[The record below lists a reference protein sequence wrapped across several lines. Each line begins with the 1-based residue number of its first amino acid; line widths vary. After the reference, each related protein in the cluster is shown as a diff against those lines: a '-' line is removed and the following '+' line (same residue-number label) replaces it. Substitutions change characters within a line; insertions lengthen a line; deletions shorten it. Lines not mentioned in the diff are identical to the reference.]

1 MPTHRKAALMRA
13 TPATQRQADVCLI
26 VEGAYPYVAGGVSS
40 WVHDLIRTQR
50 ELTFHVVSMMPSPR
64 GLKSRYEM
72 PNNVISLSHVF
83 LAQLPQGAARLPR
96 SNAFFAGLADAVLG
110 LQRGRGVGD
119 VIALLQLI
127 ENCGA
132 EQLGSQILLDSRSA
146 WNAVLDMYQRT
157 MPHSSFSN
165 YFWSWRSMLS
175 SLFASLLAPLPNAT
189 VFHSLSTG
197 YAGLLAARAKLTD
210 RRALL
215 LTEHGIYTN
224 ERRIELMQAQWLSG
238 GTPFNLSM
246 RESPLELRDLWTGL
260 FTSYAQA
267 CYAACDRI
275 VTLYEGNQRLQL
287 RDGADPEKLQVIP
300 NGIAYQRFAQL
311 VAQRKPHS
319 PTVALIGRVVP
330 IKDVKTFIR
339 AIAQLRADVPDMRAW
354 ILGPTDEDP
363 VYFQECKDLAK
374 ELDCTAL
381 IEFKGRVKLEEYL
394 PQIDVVALTSLSEAQ
409 PLVILEA
416 GAAAVPLVCTD
427 VGACREMIL
436 GRPSESPH
444 FGPGG
449 VITGLASP
457 NATAAAL
464 RALLLDGAHRE
475 ELGRNLQRRVYTH
488 FNKATID
495 GRYTQLY
502 RSLMH
507 ADTSR
512 TSPEGIPWQA

>member
-1 MPTHRKAALMRA
+1 MPLRRNAAVLRS
-13 TPATQRQADVCLI
+13 TPSIQRHADICII
-26 VEGAYPYVAGGVSS
+26 VEGAYPYVAGGVST

-64 GLKSRYEM
+64 GLNARYEM
-72 PNNVISLSHVF
+72 PNNVLSLSHVF
-83 LAQLPQGAARLPR
+83 LSQLPRGAARLPH
-96 SNAFFAGLADAVLG
+96 SNAFFAGLADALLG
-110 LQRGRGVGD
+110 LQLGRGVSE
-119 VIALLQLI
+119 VIALLHLI
-127 ENCGA
+127 ENLGA
-132 EQLGSQILLDSRSA
+132 ERLGSRLLLDSRFA
-146 WNAVLDMYQRT
+146 WNTVLRMYQQT

-165 YFWSWRSMLS
+165 YFWSWRSMLC

-210 RRALL
+210 RRAVL

-246 RESPLELRDLWTGL
+246 RESPRELRDLWTGL

-311 VAQRKPHS
+311 VAQRKPRP

-374 ELDCTAL
+374 ELDCSAL

-416 GAAAVPLVCTD
+416 GAAAVPLICTD

-436 GRPSESPH
+436 GRPNESPQ

-457 NATAAAL
+457 GATAVAL
-464 RALLLDGAHRE
+464 RELLTNVARRE
-475 ELGRNLQRRVYTH
+475 ELGRNLQQRVYTH
-488 FNKATID
+488 YNKATID

-502 RSLMH
+502 QLLIN
-507 ADTSR
+507 AEASR
-512 TSPEGIPWQA
+512 TAPEGVSWQA